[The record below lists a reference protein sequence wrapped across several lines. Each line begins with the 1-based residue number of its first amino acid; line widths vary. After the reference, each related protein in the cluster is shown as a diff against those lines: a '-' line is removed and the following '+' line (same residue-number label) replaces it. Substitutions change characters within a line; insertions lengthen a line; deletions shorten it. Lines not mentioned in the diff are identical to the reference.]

1 MCRFSRKQGDS
12 NVYDFKHPA
21 NRHYCFCRGEMGR
34 AKIDPQGRVQ
44 RADPSIVETIQ
55 KDKGTKRVG
64 LERRQAEREV
74 LMNELSY
81 YKKKIEYLERLV
93 RGQSIL
99 LRAHRTGQDKI
110 RYKALILISNAEDQ
124 LHALERDYKKS

>member
-1 MCRFSRKQGDS
+1 
-12 NVYDFKHPA
+12 
-21 NRHYCFCRGEMGR
+21 
-34 AKIDPQGRVQ
+34 
-44 RADPSIVETIQ
+44 
-55 KDKGTKRVG
+55 
-64 LERRQAEREV
+64 
-74 LMNELSY
+74 MNELSY

-93 RGQSIL
+93 KGQSIL